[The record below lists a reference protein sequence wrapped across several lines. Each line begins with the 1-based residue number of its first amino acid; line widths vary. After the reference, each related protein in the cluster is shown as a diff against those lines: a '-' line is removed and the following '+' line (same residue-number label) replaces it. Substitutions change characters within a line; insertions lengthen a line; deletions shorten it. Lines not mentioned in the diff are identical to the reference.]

1 MNERKY
7 ELAGKV
13 NEDTKVSK
21 IRIENSRKELM
32 HKENIVIPRPKQINQ
47 DNAAAASAAQDE
59 IKSRIERDYKEF
71 QETRTFRFPT
81 WLYGPPKGKLFKVEV
96 EDCPRFGDTAHVE
109 FDSARTAF
117 LSIDMQIDF
126 CGPNGY
132 VDVMNYDLGLT
143 SAPIKSIRHV
153 LDTIR
158 NGTDIKVIHTREG
171 HLPDLSDAPY
181 NKVLRSKI
189 IGNGV
194 GIGDVPDGGLGRLLV
209 RGEKN
214 WDIIDDLYPI
224 RGEYIIDK
232 AGKGAFG
239 QSNLP
244 LILRNLGITHLVIT
258 GITTDVCVH
267 TIMREAN
274 DFGYWCTL
282 LKDGTGAT
290 DFDNYQAAIKQIKMQ
305 GGVFGWVSDSSNF
318 VKSVK
323 STFNGDSKQ

>member
-1 MNERKY
+1 MTTTKKKTIAQPSAQPSAPSPPPSSNTDFTSATRDAVLNRVEQDY
-7 ELAGKV
+7 E
-13 NEDTKVSK
+13 
-21 IRIENSRKELM
+21 
-32 HKENIVIPRPKQINQ
+32 
-47 DNAAAASAAQDE
+47 
-59 IKSRIERDYKEF
+59 EF
-71 QETRTFRFPT
+71 KKTRTFRYPT
-81 WLYGPPKGKLFKVEV
+81 WLYGPIKGRLFKVEV
-96 EDCPRFGDTAHVE
+96 EDCPRFGDTAYVE

-117 LSIDMQIDF
+117 LSIDMQVDF
-126 CGPNGY
+126 CGQKGY
-132 VDVMNYDLGLT
+132 VDVMGYDLGLT
-143 SAPIKSIRHV
+143 SAPIKPIHYV
-153 LDTIR
+153 LYNIR

-171 HLPDLSDAPY
+171 HVPDLSDAPY

-194 GIGDVPDGGLGRLLV
+194 GIGDTPNGGLGRLLV

-224 RGEYIIDK
+224 PGEHVVDK

-244 LILRNLGITHLVIT
+244 LLLKNLGITHLVVT

-274 DFGYWCTL
+274 DFGYWCVL

-290 DFDNYQAAIKQIKMQ
+290 DYGNYQAAIKQIKMQ
-305 GGVFGWVSDSSNF
+305 GGVFGWVTDSKRF
-318 VKSVK
+318 IEGVKSAFK
-323 STFNGDSKQ
+323 NK

>member
-1 MNERKY
+1 MK
-7 ELAGKV
+7 K
-13 NEDTKVSK
+13 K
-21 IRIENSRKELM
+21 IVAQPSAPPPAPPSSNTDYTSGTRDLVLNRVE
-32 HKENIVIPRPKQINQ
+32 Q
-47 DNAAAASAAQDE
+47 DYQ
-59 IKSRIERDYKEF
+59 EF
-71 QETRTFRFPT
+71 KKTRTFRYPT
-81 WLYGPPKGKLFKVEV
+81 WLYGPIKGRLFKVEV
-96 EDCPRFGDTAHVE
+96 EDCPRFGETAYVE

-117 LSIDMQIDF
+117 LSIDMQVDF
-126 CGPNGY
+126 CGDKGY
-132 VDVMNYDLGLT
+132 VDVMGYDLGLT
-143 SAPIKSIRHV
+143 SAPIKPIHYV
-153 LDTIR
+153 LYNIR

-181 NKVLRSKI
+181 NKILRSKI

-224 RGEYIIDK
+224 PGEYVIDK

-244 LILRNLGITHLVIT
+244 LLLKNLGITHIVIT

-274 DFGYWCTL
+274 DFGYWCLL

-290 DFDNYQAAIKQIKMQ
+290 DYGNYQAAIKQIKMQ
-305 GGVFGWVSDSSNF
+305 GGVFGWV
-318 VKSVK
+318 
-323 STFNGDSKQ
+323 TDSKRFVDGIKSAFKEK